1 MSLSEIGMLYT
12 QRQDL
17 GRNWI
22 QSKVTTWS
30 LFSTGIFWT
39 VNGYNSDQS
48 PDAVYSLLIKNSRQS
63 VIYLKNIL
71 SNPSSS
77 ETILN
82 QSSLLRSEL
91 IPNTPYILP
100 QTHSIPQLQLS
111 SIYPLHPIYWSYCFI
126 IHPYN
131 PHHLFHNHPWFIPPN
146 PSPISSTHQQQFIH
160 MTHPCLNHLPILRI
174 DYSSVIQ
181 ERPSSFIQT
190 FSIPSLTHH
199 LHIFQYPLFLNLPTY
214 ISPSLYLISNPKSS
228 KKNL

>member
-30 LFSTGIFWT
+30 LFSTGISWT

-111 SIYPLHPIYWSYCFI
+111 SIYQTQSIDPIVSSSIHI
-126 IHPYN
+126 IHTIYSTIIPDS
-131 PHHLFHNHPWFIPPN
+131 FHQIQAQSPPAIN
-146 PSPISSTHQQQFIH
+146 NNSFTW
-160 MTHPCLNHLPILRI
+160 LIL
-174 DYSSVIQ
+174 V
-181 ERPSSFIQT
+181 
-190 FSIPSLTHH
+190 
-199 LHIFQYPLFLNLPTY
+199 
-214 ISPSLYLISNPKSS
+214 
-228 KKNL
+228 